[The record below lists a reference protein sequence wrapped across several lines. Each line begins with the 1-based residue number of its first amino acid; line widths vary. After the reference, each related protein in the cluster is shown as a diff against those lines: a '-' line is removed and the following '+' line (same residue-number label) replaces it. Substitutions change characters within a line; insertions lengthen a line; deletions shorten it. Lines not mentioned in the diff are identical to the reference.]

1 MEDKKVRGN
10 PDKLQP
16 VRTKQEARER
26 GRNGG
31 IASGKARRRK
41 ASLMKCARRVLEAP
55 MQGNMRKTVENLVG
69 ELEDDEDM
77 LLTAT
82 VAVMAKEALG
92 GNVAAFREL
101 KDIMGQMEGT
111 YRGEEHEDDLSRS
124 LRELGES
131 L

>member
-1 MEDKKVRGN
+1 MARHDGTDNLIPIRTED
-10 PDKLQP
+10 
-16 VRTKQEARER
+16 EAREK
-26 GRNGG
+26 GRKGG

-55 MQGNMRKTVENLVG
+55 MQGSMRKTVEKLVG
-69 ELEDDEDM
+69 ELEEDEDM

-82 VAVMAKEALG
+82 VAVMAKEALS

-111 YRGEEHEDDLSRS
+111 YQGEEHEDDLSRS

>member
-1 MEDKKVRGN
+1 MARHDGTDNLIPIRTED
-10 PDKLQP
+10 
-16 VRTKQEARER
+16 EAREK
-26 GRNGG
+26 GRKGG

-55 MQGNMRKTVENLVG
+55 MQPSMRKTIEKMTG
-69 ELEDDEDM
+69 ELGEDEDM

-82 VAVMAKEALG
+82 VAAITNKALKG
-92 GNVAAFREL
+92 DVAAFREL

-111 YRGEEHEDDLSRS
+111 YRGEEYEDDLSRS

>member
-1 MEDKKVRGN
+1 MANEENLIPFRS
-10 PDKLQP
+10 
-16 VRTKQEARER
+16 TSEARES
-26 GRNGG
+26 GRKGG

-41 ASLMKCARRVLEAP
+41 ASLMKCARRVLESP
-55 MQGNMRKTVENLVG
+55 MTPSLRKSIEKMTG
-69 ELEDDEDM
+69 ELGDDEDM

-82 VAVMAKEALG
+82 VAAITNKALKG
-92 GNVAAFREL
+92 DVAAFREL

-111 YRGEEHEDDLSRS
+111 YQGEEYEDDLSRS